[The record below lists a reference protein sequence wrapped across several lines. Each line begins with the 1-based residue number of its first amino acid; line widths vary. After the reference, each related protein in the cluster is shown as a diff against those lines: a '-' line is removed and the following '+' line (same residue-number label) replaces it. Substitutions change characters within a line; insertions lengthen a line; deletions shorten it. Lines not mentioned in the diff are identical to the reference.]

1 MSRAR
6 VYGSN
11 AERQAA
17 YRARTAE
24 KVRALAGNG
33 ALQQIKILEA
43 ELANAERRVSQA
55 EAKAEEA
62 RRALRMAQP
71 RPAGP
76 TSAAALRDE
85 VELFRRRVVVLEM
98 LVEGLEGELTR
109 ARQELET
116 ARRPPSRQPNRAAR
130 PADPK
135 RTRQG
140 L

>member
-1 MSRAR
+1 MPRKR
-6 VYGSN
+6 IYGSN

-17 YRARTAE
+17 YRVRTAE

-33 ALQQIKILEA
+33 ALQQIKTLEA
-43 ELANAERRVSQA
+43 ELANAERRASQA

-62 RRALRMAQP
+62 RRALRMVRP

-76 TSAAALRDE
+76 TLAAALRDE
-85 VELFRRRVVVLEM
+85 VESLRRRVVVLEM

-109 ARQELET
+109 ARQELEV
-116 ARRPPSRQPNRAAR
+116 ARRPPSGQPNRAERRAE
-130 PADPK
+130 AK

-140 L
+140 R

>member
-1 MSRAR
+1 MVPRKR
-6 VYGSN
+6 IYGSN

-17 YRARTAE
+17 YRVRTAE

-33 ALQQIKILEA
+33 ALQQIKTLEA

-62 RRALRMAQP
+62 RRALRMVRP
-71 RPAGP
+71 RPGP

-85 VELFRRRVVVLEM
+85 VELLRRRVVVLEM

-109 ARQELET
+109 ARQELQE
-116 ARRPPSRQPNRAAR
+116 ARRPPSRQPNRAERRAEVKRAR
-130 PADPK
+130 
-135 RTRQG
+135 RGR
-140 L
+140 